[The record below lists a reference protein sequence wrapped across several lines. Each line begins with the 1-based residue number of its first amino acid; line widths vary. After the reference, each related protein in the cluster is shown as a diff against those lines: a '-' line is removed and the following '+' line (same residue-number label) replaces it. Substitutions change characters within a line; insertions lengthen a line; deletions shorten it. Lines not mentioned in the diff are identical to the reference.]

1 MFEPTS
7 DSLCPSHSLGIDML
21 LSYAMLQ
28 DGQIKL
34 ILMYKKKFEKIN
46 YFSNLQEKIKN
57 NTYGKMSD
65 IGL

>member
-7 DSLCPSHSLGIDML
+7 DSLCPPHSLGIDML

-34 ILMYKKKFEKIN
+34 ILMYKKKIREN
-46 YFSNLQEKIKN
+46 
-57 NTYGKMSD
+57 
-65 IGL
+65 